1 MYIFSARALASCR
14 RRPLSSNVRQHKAT
28 VRLPSGK
35 CACRREL
42 NNHGA
47 AKPRSDR
54 LLSLRPPR
62 RIASE
67 QTRIEVRLCQFLGRR
82 VSNRSRRGKSS
93 AARLG
98 AAVPNWT
105 SGLRGKHWSSVSS
118 SGHRWPQ
125 RHPRPEH
132 MSRRLEYEAS
142 QGQQRGAGSFSA
154 GQHKMT
160 RPWQARRLWL
170 YCAERVA
177 QGNFP
182 PRPSQNRT

>member
-1 MYIFSARALASCR
+1 MR
-14 RRPLSSNVRQHKAT
+14 H
-28 VRLPSGK
+28 PSGM
-35 CACRREL
+35 CASRREL

-67 QTRIEVRLCQFLGRR
+67 QTRIEVRLCQLLGRR

-118 SGHRWPQ
+118 SGRRWPQ
-125 RHPRPEH
+125 RHQRPEH

-170 YCAERVA
+170 YCAVLPNPSLKRSA
-177 QGNFP
+177 NGRP
-182 PRPSQNRT
+182 PGPVWRYAVHFRPPGPGVLPSSPA